1 MFIRIISGR
10 LRPGSWSEFEKAYL
24 KAVSDAGP
32 IEGLM
37 GRWLTQDVDDA
48 DAGTT
53 ISLWATREAMDA
65 YEKSDVLRDKINAR
79 LSPFFVGDYRT
90 SKSHVLF
97 AEGDPAP
104 SEWVGSDS

>member
-10 LRPGSWSEFEKAYL
+10 LRPGSWSEFEKTYL

-37 GRWLTQDVDDA
+37 GRWLTQDVSDP

-53 ISLWATREAMDA
+53 ISLWATRDAMEA

-79 LSPFFVGDYRT
+79 LAPFFVGDYRT
-90 SKSHVLF
+90 SKSQVLF

-104 SEWVGSDS
+104 SDWVGSDS